1 MESKTTTKSRF
12 LVSGL
17 PGSGKTTLIEKLL
30 MESKVTSCGF
40 VTREIREDGR
50 RVGFTILGLSG
61 KEETLAHVGIESDHR
76 VGKYGVDIA
85 ALERIIDTEF
95 SDDRSQLVVIDEIGK
110 MELFS
115 QRFQSLINRLWRSDR
130 PVVATIMSARNTFC
144 DRIKADK
151 NSVILKLKRDN
162 REDVYTRLRNFTE
175 SLPVIHDEIELK
187 PQR

>member
-30 MESKVTSCGF
+30 AESEVTACGF
-40 VTREIREDGR
+40 VTREIREDSS
-50 RVGFTILGLSG
+50 RVGFTIFGLSG
-61 KEETLAHVGIESDHR
+61 GQETLAHAGIKSGYR
-76 VGKYGVDIA
+76 VGKYRVDIA
-85 ALERIIDTEF
+85 ALERIIESEF

-115 QRFQSLINRLWRSDR
+115 QRFQSLINRLWRTDR
-130 PVVATIMSARNTFC
+130 PVVATIMSARNAFC

-151 NSVILKLKRDN
+151 NSVILELKRDN
-162 REDVYTRLRNFTE
+162 REDVYARLRNFTE
-175 SLPVIHDEIELK
+175 SLPVIHNDIESK
-187 PQR
+187 P